1 MYCRLKAVSRYETYL
16 NMGLYLPKR
25 LNEVFFSFT
34 AFHKPITGLK
44 FFKILG
50 LQDVNVCKLTDILNN
65 PMLRPIIEWANS
77 TILKGFIRQCPYSAG
92 WVLVENASFVSE
104 EMRKLDSLQT
114 FPNGYYRLDLKLF
127 NRRDDNI
134 SSITLTWMT

>member
-34 AFHKPITGLK
+34 AFLKPITGFK

-50 LQDVNVCKLTDILNN
+50 LQDVNVCKLKDILNN

-104 EMRKLDSLQT
+104 EMRMKKCKPFLMDII
-114 FPNGYYRLDLKLF
+114 DL
-127 NRRDDNI
+127 I
-134 SSITLTWMT
+134 SNCSTEETTTSVL